1 MNKVYIL
8 EKDTFCLRPW
18 LRVTEAR
25 RRAAASPH
33 YSVVTGWTQMDV
45 WALGCAEFVK

>member
-1 MNKVYIL
+1 MNQNIFSVSSGGGGA
-8 EKDTFCLRPW
+8 E
-18 LRVTEAR
+18 RVTEAR
-25 RRAAASPH
+25 LRAAASPH